1 MCSSDLRNF
10 RLEIITPERVFYEG
24 DVNMVEFNT
33 TEGEI
38 GVYKGHVPMT
48 VIINPGVL
56 TISEADRAK
65 NTALHAGFV
74 EILQD
79 KVTVLAES
87 VEWPEEIDKA
97 RAEAAKARAEERL
110 RTKTPETDIM
120 RAETALQ
127 RAIARINVIS

>member
-1 MCSSDLRNF
+1 MPILPLSLLFYTGKYIVNASCVQ
-10 RLEIITPERVFYEG
+10 EI
-24 DVNMVEFNT
+24 
-33 TEGEI
+33 
-38 GVYKGHVPMT
+38 
-48 VIINPGVL
+48 
-56 TISEADRAK
+56 
-65 NTALHAGFV
+65 ALHAGFV